1 MKNTFLTD
9 QKIFKKTDT
18 NLVSILLS
26 EGLLSFLLTFFPL
39 SAGSAYNYTK
49 VKKIIQKNIN
59 NLDYG
64 EKKRM

>member
-1 MKNTFLTD
+1 MKNPFFD
-9 QKIFKKTDT
+9 RQKIFKKTDT
-18 NLVSILLS
+18 TLVPILLS
-26 EGLLSFLLTFFPL
+26 EGLLYFLLTLSSL

-49 VKKIIQKNIN
+49 IKKIIQKNIN

>member
-1 MKNTFLTD
+1 MKNPFLTD

-49 VKKIIQKNIN
+49 IKKIIQKNIN